1 MTVTNSLHDKSTMST
16 IINNVNNDQ
25 QCQQWSTMS
34 KMITKMITVTSPR
47 EFLTTQAYVPKSF
60 CLTVSIVSTCMCNFL
75 IFLNFKTCFSF
86 LSMLLLVNPPKKL
99 KLFLQ
104 AFTMRWVYAF
114 SLMSTLRTLPPGFTG
129 RSSPET
135 FILWVLSTKVTTL

>member
-1 MTVTNSLHDKSTMST
+1 MITYMTQLSTVYTISQQCPTKSTMV
-16 IINNVNNDQ
+16 NNVKNDH
-25 QCQQWSTMS
+25 
-34 KMITKMITVTSPR
+34 KYDTVTSPR

-135 FILWVLSTKVTTL
+135 FTLWVLSTKVTTL